1 MTDDATYIPERDHAH
16 LSAAVPCGTCKTF
29 IESERLDAAALPD
42 NVTCTA
48 CGDETPLAFDAHVT
62 LADAGAAALDGCPR
76 CGYHT
81 LCIQKDLNAR
91 FGVLLVTV
99 SFGALLFSGLS
110 IPKMLIGLV
119 ALAIV
124 DWLLLRAIV
133 KRVLICYRCKAQYRG
148 FRPGARCRPFDLAT
162 WEAHDDALT
171 SR

>member
-1 MTDDATYIPERDHAH
+1 MTEDTTYIPERDHAH
-16 LSAAVPCGTCKTF
+16 LSAAIPCEGCKEF
-29 IESERLDAAALPD
+29 VERERLNASDLPHD
-42 NVTCTA
+42 VTCPSCEA
-48 CGDETPLAFDAHVT
+48 DTPLAFDAHVAT
-62 LADAGAAALDGCPR
+62 QDGATTLDGCPR

-99 SFGALLFSGLS
+99 SFAALFFSGLS
-110 IPKMLIGLV
+110 IPKMMIGLV

-148 FRPGARCRPFDLAT
+148 FRPGERCRPFDLAT
-162 WEAHDDALT
+162 WEAHDDAL
-171 SR
+171 SSS